1 MKITQKAYQE
11 GAKTLMEKLPLK
23 NEVLLSARGHEV
35 ALPCSSQATEMVA
48 NVAAQIVRVKYERW
62 PKMALAV
69 LTCFHGPLVKSSF
82 NIMWV

>member
-1 MKITQKAYQE
+1 MPEA
-11 GAKTLMEKLPLK
+11 M
-23 NEVLLSARGHEV
+23 RV
-35 ALPCSSQATEMVA
+35 ALHALLKLTKLVA

-82 NIMWV
+82 NIMGDLMGGRNFRMEQPTYSALQTVKYRLGME